1 MNGLLSSFV
10 QNWGGLVLRK
20 FEKYCRNLT
29 YLNFTVHWWKAAKG
43 ENFLLHQQHFFL
55 IIITAM
61 YYFFCELPS
70 MKILFPPFP
79 LLHPHED
86 IAKRLSLCFLRRSWN
101 GFAIIN
107 HDKVLQFFLFLLS
120 RCSGWKGFFVQFP
133 PFPTPVCTAFPIFII
148 SCIIFREI
156 KQWV

>member
-1 MNGLLSSFV
+1 MNGLLSSFF
-10 QNWGGLVLRK
+10 QNRGGLVLRK
-20 FEKYCRNLT
+20 FEEYCRNLT
-29 YLNFTVHWWKAAKG
+29 YLIFTVPWWKATKG
-43 ENFLLHQQHFFL
+43 KNFLLHQQHFFL
-55 IIITAM
+55 IIITSK

-86 IAKRLSLCFLRRSWN
+86 IAKRLSLCLRRSWN

-120 RCSGWKGFFVQFP
+120 RCSGWKGFFC
-133 PFPTPVCTAFPIFII
+133 TISPVSYTSLYSI
-148 SCIIFREI
+148 SYLYHFLHYIPG
-156 KQWV
+156 K